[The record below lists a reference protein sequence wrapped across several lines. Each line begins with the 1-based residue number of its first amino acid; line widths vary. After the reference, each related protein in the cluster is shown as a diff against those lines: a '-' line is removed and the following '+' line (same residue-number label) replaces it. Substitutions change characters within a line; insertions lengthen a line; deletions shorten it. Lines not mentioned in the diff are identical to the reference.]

1 MHRILIVFLL
11 FVLIHMVHARFIYG
25 FSRVLKNEVESR
37 PDVCKSQG
45 SETYIAKIED
55 LSAHAHMNAIDK
67 IKGEDDTTED
77 DSGIQEKDIDLVT
90 TQANV
95 K

>member
-25 FSRVLKNEVESR
+25 R

-67 IKGEDDTTED
+67 IKNLLEF
-77 DSGIQEKDIDLVT
+77 LY
-90 TQANV
+90 
-95 K
+95 